1 MAETA
6 PELCAVL
13 CAMAKQKKEKKK
25 AGANDVLICFVSSV
39 VEEAAFFLA
48 VSRVATG

>member
-1 MAETA
+1 
-6 PELCAVL
+6 
-13 CAMAKQKKEKKK
+13 MAKQKKEKKK

-39 VEEAAFFLA
+39 VEEAAVFLA